1 MQLGVFKKFQSAL
14 IVANKID
21 KAAYALQLYKHE
33 NRDSYYLVAGPYN
46 NAAKAQQTIND
57 VYSIP
62 ALHGS
67 FMVDARRYASPQWR
81 KIGEWGDMQTQKTE
95 TYFCQYVAYTSEK
108 SVNKKLLRENPS
120 LFVAKQAIKGEAHYL
135 MLSGP
140 HNAKQT
146 ACDKQVVKQIKGL
159 TTAIKKPWHS
169 IFAIN
174 Q

>member
-14 IVANKID
+14 IVANKVD

-33 NRDSYYLVAGPYN
+33 SRDSYYLVAGPYN

-81 KIGEWGDMQTQKTE
+81 KIGSGTICKPKKLRLIFASMVHIPLKNQL
-95 TYFCQYVAYTSEK
+95 
-108 SVNKKLLRENPS
+108 KKLLKENPS
-120 LFVAKQAIKGEAHYL
+120 LFIAEQAIKGATHYL

-140 HNAKQT
+140 HDAKQT
-146 ACDKQVVKQIKGL
+146 DCDKQVVKQIKGL
-159 TTAIKKPWHS
+159 TTVIKNLGTA
-169 IFAIN
+169 FLL
-174 Q
+174 